1 MNTLA
6 IGQNLMLSD
15 EKLET
20 ENKDCAKNLSI
31 FKNAKK
37 QRGSDGE
44 KNISSLLENVI
55 IWKPKTQFQ

>member
-1 MNTLA
+1 
-6 IGQNLMLSD
+6 MLSD

-55 IWKPKTQFQ
+55 I

>member
-6 IGQNLMLSD
+6 IGQNLMLPD

-20 ENKDCAKNLSI
+20 GNKDCAKNLSI
-31 FKNAKK
+31 FKNAIK
-37 QRGSDGE
+37 QRGSDGK